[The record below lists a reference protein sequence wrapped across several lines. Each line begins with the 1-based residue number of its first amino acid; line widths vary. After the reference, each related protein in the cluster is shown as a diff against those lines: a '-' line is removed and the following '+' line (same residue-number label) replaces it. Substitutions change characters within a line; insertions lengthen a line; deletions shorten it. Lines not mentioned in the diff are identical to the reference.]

1 MKTRRLLA
9 LAGAMLLPI
18 WTSTVHAADFRSVGD
33 APASLYDAPSQKGRK
48 VFVAPRAMPVEVVL
62 TYGDW
67 VKVRDAGGG
76 MSWAEA
82 KALTPQRL
90 VVVRA
95 AGAHAAS
102 SSDSL
107 LIVATSVAGLR
118 PLVERLRAAKHAL
131 PNLVWLCKG
140 FEENTRLLPHQ
151 VVRSILGNGIAAG
164 VLSGPSFA
172 QEVERDM
179 Q

>member
-33 APASLYDAPSQKGRK
+33 APAILYDAPSQKGRK

-82 KALTPQRL
+82 KALTPQRH
-90 VVVRA
+90 VVVSAASARIRATANDLAPVVFTADKGVLLEMTDAPA
-95 AGAHAAS
+95 AGWIKVRHRDGES
-102 SSDSL
+102 GY
-107 LIVATSVAGLR
+107 VKAG
-118 PLVERLRAAKHAL
+118 E
-131 PNLVWLCKG
+131 VWG
-140 FEENTRLLPHQ
+140 E
-151 VVRSILGNGIAAG
+151 
-164 VLSGPSFA
+164 
-172 QEVERDM
+172 
-179 Q
+179 